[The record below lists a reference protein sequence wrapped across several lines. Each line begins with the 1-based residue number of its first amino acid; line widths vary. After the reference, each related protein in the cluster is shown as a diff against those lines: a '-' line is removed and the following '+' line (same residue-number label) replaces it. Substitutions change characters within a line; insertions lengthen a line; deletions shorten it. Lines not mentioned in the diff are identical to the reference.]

1 MKTQTT
7 KAATDTALAYLSDE
21 GKRAVAELLTS
32 NDKELELIARLI
44 TSEED
49 YQKLKS
55 LVAIQND

>member
-49 YQKLKS
+49 YQKLKA
-55 LVAIQND
+55 LVGDSK